1 MTITSTTI
9 ITPQIIQFPHPI
21 TLQNGSTLP
30 GYQLIIETYGELNE
44 SKSNAVLI
52 CHALSGNHH
61 AAGRHHPNDK
71 YAGWW
76 DNMIGAGKPIDTNKF
91 FVIALNNLGGCA
103 GSTGATSINP
113 ATGEPYGADFPLV
126 TVRDWVNTQA
136 QLADHFGIEQW
147 AAVVGG
153 SLGGMQALQWTIDY
167 PSRVRHALV
176 IASAP
181 KLSTQNIAFNDVARQ
196 AISTDP
202 DFHGGNYAQHHT
214 KPRRGLRTARMMG
227 HITYLAEHGL
237 GNKFGR
243 QLRNE
248 HYNYNYD
255 IDFEVES
262 YLRHQGDKF
271 AETFDANTYLLMT
284 KALDYFDPAAE
295 YNNNLQAALQHTQ
308 AHYFIASFSTDW
320 RFSPERSRE
329 LVRALIAARKNVQYV
344 EVPSQHGHD
353 AFLLDDPQYHNAVR
367 AYMNNISV

>member
-1 MTITSTTI
+1 VVHTLKQHLAKTQDTAALPRYWRFAAALPRN
-9 ITPQIIQFPHPI
+9 PQAKIREQDFQVAFTRPQTAP
-21 TLQNGSTLP
+21 QW
-30 GYQLIIETYGELNE
+30 
-44 SKSNAVLI
+44 AVL
-52 CHALSGNHH
+52 HENAET
-61 AAGRHHPNDK
+61 RE
-71 YAGWW
+71 YAFEGTVPL
-76 DNMIGAGKPIDTNKF
+76 DLAYF
-91 FVIALNNLGGCA
+91 GGHF
-103 GSTGATSINP
+103 
-113 ATGEPYGADFPLV
+113 ADFPLV
-126 TVRDWVNTQA
+126 PVRDWVNTQA

-196 AISTDP
+196 AIITDP